1 MGALASLLGIHTAF
15 FCLSRYLL
23 LGRAFLFSLEC
34 VLLFVCLSRM
44 TIDLCTQ
51 LVYNQTLIILTDLWI
66 LVFNLVRYKI
76 VFNLKNRDTPGGC
89 WGTYK
94 HHPSCVDEDFEF
106 AFMFFAEREC
116 ELR

>member
-76 VFNLKNRDTPGGC
+76 VFNLKTGTPLEGAGGLINITRAV
-89 WGTYK
+89 WMRILSLR
-94 HHPSCVDEDFEF
+94 SCFLLSVSVN
-106 AFMFFAEREC
+106 
-116 ELR
+116 